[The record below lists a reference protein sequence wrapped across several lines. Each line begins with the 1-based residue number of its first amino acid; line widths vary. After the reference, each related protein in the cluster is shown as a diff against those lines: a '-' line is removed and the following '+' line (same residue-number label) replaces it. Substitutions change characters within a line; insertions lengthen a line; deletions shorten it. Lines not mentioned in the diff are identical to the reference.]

1 MTKEEANSGNGC
13 WRSGFLELQRLNG
26 QKENSGIQ
34 LYRSEGVKEKKTN
47 FTKKYYILENE
58 NNILKSFQNQTQS
71 GASIISC
78 YPFRLNQ

>member
-34 LYRSEGVKEKKTN
+34 LYRSEGVKEKKPISQKSTIYLK
-47 FTKKYYILENE
+47 TK
-58 NNILKSFQNQTQS
+58 
-71 GASIISC
+71 II
-78 YPFRLNQ
+78 Y

>member
-34 LYRSEGVKEKKTN
+34 LYRSEGVKEKN
-47 FTKKYYILENE
+47 QFHKKVLY
-58 NNILKSFQNQTQS
+58 T
-71 GASIISC
+71 
-78 YPFRLNQ
+78 

>member
-34 LYRSEGVKEKKTN
+34 LYRSEGVKEKNQFHKKSTIYLKT
-47 FTKKYYILENE
+47 K
-58 NNILKSFQNQTQS
+58 
-71 GASIISC
+71 II
-78 YPFRLNQ
+78 Y